1 MEFQLVNKY
10 LREPGK
16 TFVAIR
22 CQNPYTAYD
31 RVLDG
36 DRMAE
41 SDESLI
47 EAVKKVVIAELDPA
61 GAIASMQQ
69 KVENTSQKT
78 DENKE
83 AVERIGKLTNVMI
96 LMAVSTD
103 GGMRQDLYNEIASLL
118 PSLTD
123 GVRYTNG
130 DIVAMHYPYD
140 TNPKWPQGTQT
151 IFKFQMQKSEG
162 YTYKGQTVSDMLQQG
177 VLTMIMP
184 RIE

>member
-83 AVERIGKLTNVMI
+83 AVERIGKLTNVMV

-130 DIVAMHYPYD
+130 DIVSMPYPYD
-140 TNPKWPQGTQT
+140 TNPKYPQGTPV
-151 IFKFQMQKSEG
+151 ILRFLDNWSH
-162 YTYKGQTVSDMLQQG
+162 KGQSLQEMLQKG
-177 VLTMIMP
+177 ACATIMP
-184 RIE
+184 KLE

>member
-41 SDESLI
+41 SDDSLI
-47 EAVKKVVIAELDPA
+47 ETVKKVVIAELDPA

-83 AVERIGKLTNVMI
+83 AVERIGKLTNVMV

-130 DIVAMHYPYD
+130 DIVVAPYPYD
-140 TNPKWPQGTQT
+140 TNPKYPQGTPV
-151 IFKFQMQKSEG
+151 ILRFLDNWSH
-162 YTYKGQTVSDMLQQG
+162 KGQSLQEMLQKG
-177 VLTMIMP
+177 ACATIMP
-184 RIE
+184 KLE